1 MTMSENAVGTRVKI
15 VPNSDPSRVDQRMR
29 EAVSKRAFQIFES
42 RGGGAGQEQADW
54 TLAESEI
61 VRPLSCGVLETQHGV
76 EVAVDL
82 AGFDVRRGIE
92 IVAEP
97 HRLILCGFGSNQDEH
112 GKVRPKKGPLPE
124 IFRTVNLPTPVDAT
138 KIESVLRGHVLQIR
152 VPKTTRLA
160 PAYGGQV
167 ESGPA

>member
-1 MTMSENAVGTRVKI
+1 MSENVAGAHIKI
-15 VPNSDPSRVDQRMR
+15 VPNSDPARVDQRMR
-29 EAVSKRAFQIFES
+29 DAVSKRAFQIFEA
-42 RGGGAGQEQADW
+42 RGGSAGQEQQDW

-82 AGFDVRRGIE
+82 VGFDVRRGIE
-92 IVAEP
+92 IIAEP
-97 HRLILCGFGSNQDEH
+97 HRLVLCGFGSNQDEH
-112 GKVRPKKGPLPE
+112 GKVRAKKGPLPE
-124 IFRTVNLPTPVDAT
+124 IFRTVNLPTAVDAT

-152 VPKTTRLA
+152 VPKATRLA

>member
-1 MTMSENAVGTRVKI
+1 MSPNVVEAHVKI
-15 VPNSDPSRVDQRMR
+15 VPNSDPSTVDQRMR
-29 EAVSKRAFQIFES
+29 EAVARRAFQIFES
-42 RGGGAGQEQADW
+42 RGGGAGHEQQDW
-54 TLAESEI
+54 SLAESEI

-76 EVAVDL
+76 EVAMDL
-82 AGFDVRRGIE
+82 AGFEVRRGIE

-97 HRLILCGFGSNQDEH
+97 HRLVLCGFGSTQDEY
-112 GKVRPKKGPLPE
+112 GKARPKKGPFPE
-124 IFRTVNLPTPVDAT
+124 IFRTVNLPAAVDAT

-152 VPKTTRLA
+152 VPKATRLA